1 MDVLL
6 VPGLFAGDASLGTL
20 AAWLRLNGH
29 RPRRAHMLVN
39 ADCSELSVE
48 RLEALL
54 TPGMAIVGQSR
65 GGLFARVLAVR
76 HPELVDRIV
85 TLGSPVLGHLEVK
98 PWLREVM
105 EPVARL
111 RLPRVFT
118 MECATGECCSRFR
131 ADLLSPFPEDVA
143 FTSVYSRRDGVVDW
157 QACLDPAAEH
167 VEVRAGHVAMGIDPA
182 ALQAVRRSLA

>member
-6 VPGLFAGDASLGTL
+6 IPGLFAGDASLGTL
-20 AAWLRLNGH
+20 ATWLRLNGH

-39 ADCSELSVE
+39 ADCSEVAVA
-48 RLEALL
+48 RLESLL

-76 HPELVDRIV
+76 HPEKVDRIV
-85 TLGSPVLGHLEVK
+85 TLGSPVQGHLEVK
-98 PWLREVM
+98 PWLREMM
-105 EPVARL
+105 EPVARM

-118 MECATGECCSRFR
+118 MECVRGECCSRFR
-131 ADLLSPFPEDVA
+131 ADLTAPFPENVA

-157 QACLDPAAEH
+157 HACLDPAADH
-167 VEVRAGHVAMGIDPA
+167 VEVRAGHVAMGVDPTT
-182 ALQAVRRSLA
+182 LRVVRRSLA